1 MPTISGVPPEKAVRR
16 GLLLLKTFP
25 EVVPD
30 TPFRESFLGRGLDE
44 LSHVENLPQRLPIL
58 LAAGLVAAA
67 AIGIGDLVLRG
78 SGWQHG
84 SDRPNELPSLTV
96 WARAFSASRSCCW
109 DGWVGSIRGS
119 FAWRLR

>member
-1 MPTISGVPPEKAVRR
+1 MNQLPEAGRAHYA
-16 GLLLLKTFP
+16 LLLKTFP

-67 AIGIGDLVLRG
+67 AIGIGDLVLR
-78 SGWQHG
+78 
-84 SDRPNELPSLTV
+84 
-96 WARAFSASRSCCW
+96 A
-109 DGWVGSIRGS
+109 
-119 FAWRLR
+119 